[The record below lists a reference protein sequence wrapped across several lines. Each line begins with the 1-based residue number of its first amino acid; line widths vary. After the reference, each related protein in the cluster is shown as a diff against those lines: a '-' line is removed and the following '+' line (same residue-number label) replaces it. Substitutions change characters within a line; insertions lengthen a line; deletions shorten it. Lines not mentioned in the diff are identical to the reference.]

1 MGIDV
6 RHLRAISA
14 IAEAGSVTGA
24 AALLGMS
31 QPALTAQVH
40 RIEKMLGGPLFVRSR
55 SGMHPTE
62 LGKQVLRR
70 AHVVLAEVDALVED
84 FGDRH
89 PIPGLLRIG
98 TVHIACAGSLV
109 RRIAEVFPDPEIA
122 LQIEP
127 SSRLLVEALNRGQ
140 LDAALLG
147 ILEGFEVPIGPTLTA
162 RPLVPRYPIF
172 VAMSA
177 SHPQARREQV
187 KLADLR
193 DESWVCPPGPDD
205 GSLASLRRACR
216 AAGFEP
222 KIRYEAPS
230 GAAHPLVAA
239 GDGVRLV
246 DPSWAP
252 AAGTRV
258 LPLQGEPQLLARLV
272 VVWRR
277 DALTNEQSSVLFRA
291 VGRAYLDHVHDN
303 PAFAQWWQDN
313 PHAHHM
319 VQ

>member
-1 MGIDV
+1 MAIDV

-14 IAEAGSVTGA
+14 IAEVGSVTGA
-24 AALLGMS
+24 AARLGLS
-31 QPALTAQVH
+31 QPALTAQLQ
-40 RIEKMLGGPLFVRSR
+40 RIEEMVGGALFVRSR
-55 SGMHPTE
+55 TGVRPTE

-70 AHVVLAEVDALVED
+70 AHVVLAEVDALADD

-89 PIPGLLRIG
+89 RPSGLLRLG
-98 TVHIACAGSLV
+98 TIHIACVGSLV
-109 RRIAEVFPDPEIA
+109 RRVAEVFPAAEIA

-127 SSRLLVEALNRGQ
+127 SARLLTEALTRNQ

-147 ILEGFEVPIGPTLTA
+147 ALEGFELPLPAALASRT
-162 RPLVPRYPIF
+162 LVPRYPIF

-177 SHPQARREQV
+177 MHRHAQSHQV
-187 KLADLR
+187 RLADLS

-239 GDGVRLV
+239 GAGVRLV
-246 DPSWAP
+246 DPTWAP
-252 AAGTRV
+252 APGTRV
-258 LPLQGEPQLLARLV
+258 LPLAGEPQVARLAFA
-272 VVWRR
+272 WRR
-277 DALTNEQSSVLFRA
+277 DALTTGQSGSLFQA
-291 VGRAYLDHVHDN
+291 VSRAYLDHVDDN
-303 PAFAQWWQDN
+303 PAFTRWWREH
-313 PHAHHM
+313 PHTHP
-319 VQ
+319 VEC